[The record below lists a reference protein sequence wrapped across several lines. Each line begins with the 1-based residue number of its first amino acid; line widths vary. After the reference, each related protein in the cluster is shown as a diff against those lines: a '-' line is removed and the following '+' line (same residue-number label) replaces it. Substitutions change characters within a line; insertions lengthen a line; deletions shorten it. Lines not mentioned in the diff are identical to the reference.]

1 MQHWMIL
8 LSRHATPAQKL
19 RFYMV
24 GGPLGFVRIV
34 LRELFQ
40 GNLSAL
46 KGILSGIIR
55 QLVGGVDSK

>member
-1 MQHWMIL
+1 
-8 LSRHATPAQKL
+8 
-19 RFYMV
+19 MV